1 MIPQVARSIAH
12 ESIRVMRGD
21 DQTRRRV
28 LAGIAA
34 TVAALAVVATG
45 CTSNDEPPP
54 SSPLGS
60 TPAAA
65 SPTPD
70 ATPPATR
77 PSPTSAPSADG
88 APSPEVL
95 EALVGNALQV
105 MAGWLG
111 WDVTHFSV
119 EESEAVVWS
128 DGCLGVEVPG
138 TLCTQALVPGFRAVL
153 RDGHG
158 GLHTAHGDAEGRV
171 VRWVGERVVTG
182 TIVDG
187 TQHWIEIATDEGAVR
202 VNAAPGSRYWGRG
215 LTPTAADL
223 RPIAEAVG
231 DAQVAVAVDPSADG
245 QEALVIA
252 WLVVLE

>member
-1 MIPQVARSIAH
+1 MIPQVARSFAH
-12 ESIRVMRGD
+12 ASFRVMSAGG
-21 DQTRRRV
+21 QTRGRV
-28 LAGIAA
+28 IAGIAA
-34 TVAALAVVATG
+34 TVAALTFVAAG
-45 CTSNDEPPP
+45 CTSNDDPPP

-60 TPAAA
+60 TPVAA

-70 ATPPATR
+70 ATPAAGT
-77 PSPTSAPSADG
+77 PSPVSAPSAEG

-95 EALVGNALQV
+95 EALVGNALQL
-105 MAGWLG
+105 MAEWLG

-119 EESEAVVWS
+119 EESEALVWS

-138 TLCTQALVPGFRAVL
+138 AVCTQAVVPGFRVVI

-158 GLHTAHGDAEGRV
+158 GLHTAHGDAEGSL

-187 TQHWIEIATDEGAVR
+187 MQHWIEIATDDGVVR
-202 VNAAPGSRYWGRG
+202 VHAAPGSRYWGRG

-223 RPIAEAVG
+223 RPIAEAIA
-231 DAQVAVAVDPSADG
+231 DARVAVAVDPSADG
-245 QEALVIA
+245 EDALVIA

>member
-1 MIPQVARSIAH
+1 MIPQVARSFAH
-12 ESIRVMRGD
+12 ASIRVMRRDG
-21 DQTRRRV
+21 QTPRRA

-34 TVAALAVVATG
+34 ALAIVAVG
-45 CTSNDEPPP
+45 CTSSDEPPP

-60 TPAAA
+60 TPVAA
-65 SPTPD
+65 SPTSD
-70 ATPPATR
+70 ATSPAAT

-95 EALVGNALQV
+95 EALVGNALQL

-128 DGCLGVEVPG
+128 DGCMGVEVPG
-138 TLCTQALVPGFRAVL
+138 TVCTQALVPGFRAVL

-158 GLHTAHGDAEGRV
+158 DLHTAHGDAEGRV

-187 TQHWIEIATDEGAVR
+187 AQHWIEIATDDGVVR

-223 RPIAEAVG
+223 RPIAEAIG
-231 DAQVAVAVDPSADG
+231 DAEVAVAVDPSADG
-245 QEALVIA
+245 QVALVIA
-252 WLVVLE
+252 WLVVIE

>member
-1 MIPQVARSIAH
+1 MIPQVARSFAH
-12 ESIRVMRGD
+12 ASIRVMRGD
-21 DQTRRRV
+21 GQTPRRV

-34 TVAALAVVATG
+34 TAAALAIAAAG
-45 CTSNDEPPP
+45 CTSDDEPPP

-60 TPAAA
+60 TPVAA

-70 ATPPATR
+70 ATPPAAR
-77 PSPTSAPSADG
+77 PSPTSVPSADG
-88 APSPEVL
+88 APSPEKL
-95 EALVGNALQV
+95 EALVGNGIQLLS
-105 MAGWLG
+105 GWLG
-111 WDVTHFSV
+111 WDVTHFSI
-119 EESEAVVWS
+119 EEAEAVVWS

-138 TLCTQALVPGFRAVL
+138 AACTQALVPGFRVVI

-158 GLHTAHGDAEGRV
+158 GLHTAHGDADGRV

-187 TQHWIEIATDEGAVR
+187 TQHWIEIATDDGIVR
-202 VNAAPGSRYWGRG
+202 VHAAPGSRYWGRG

-231 DAQVAVAVDPSADG
+231 DAEVAVAVDPAADG
-245 QEALVIA
+245 QDALVIA
-252 WLVVLE
+252 WLVIVE

>member
-1 MIPQVARSIAH
+1 MIPQVARSFAH
-12 ESIRVMRGD
+12 VSIRVMRGD
-21 DQTRRRV
+21 GQTHRRL

-34 TVAALAVVATG
+34 TVAAFAIAAAG
-45 CTSNDEPPP
+45 CTSDDEPPP

-60 TPAAA
+60 TPMAA
-65 SPTPD
+65 SPTAEATSSAGET
-70 ATPPATR
+70 ATP
-77 PSPTSAPSADG
+77 APQAEG
-88 APSPEVL
+88 APSPEKL
-95 EALVGNALQV
+95 EALVGNGIQLLS
-105 MAGWLG
+105 GWLG
-111 WDVTHFSV
+111 WDVTHFSI
-119 EESEAVVWS
+119 EEAEAVVWS
-128 DGCLGVEVPG
+128 DGCLGVEVPRAA
-138 TLCTQALVPGFRAVL
+138 CTQALVPGFRVVI
-153 RDGHG
+153 RDGYG
-158 GLHTAHGDAEGRV
+158 GLHTAHGDADGRV

-187 TQHWIEIATDEGAVR
+187 TQHWIEIATDDGTVR

-245 QEALVIA
+245 QDALVIA